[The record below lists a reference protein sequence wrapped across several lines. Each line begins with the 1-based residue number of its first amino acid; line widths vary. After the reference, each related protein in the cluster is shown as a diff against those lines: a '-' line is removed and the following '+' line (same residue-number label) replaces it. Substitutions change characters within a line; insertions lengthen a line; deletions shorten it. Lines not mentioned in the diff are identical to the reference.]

1 MANNCYNFTK
11 LSGPKK
17 KIDKF
22 FNACNVFKE
31 SRYRDVDMSVA
42 VAHSVRPM
50 PEELDLISEGWAHID
65 GIDAKY
71 WWTIDKETDEK
82 VNAEFDYD
90 EIITYKKPLSH
101 ADFDNLIDKYGYY
114 SWYKWQLANWGAKWG
129 DRDSNLQRVNDK
141 QIFWTYDSAW
151 GPLIN
156 LDEFISK
163 QFQLTVVNEWEEEAG
178 KYGLYKFIDGIMV
191 EHSTG
196 IKEWDEEE

>member
-71 WWTIDKETDEK
+71 WWTIDKGISFEMR
-82 VNAEFDYD
+82 AGPRSSGSRPSPC
-90 EIITYKKPLSH
+90 PLFWRSV
-101 ADFDNLIDKYGYY
+101 
-114 SWYKWQLANWGAKWG
+114 
-129 DRDSNLQRVNDK
+129 RVPR
-141 QIFWTYDSAW
+141 QYRARP
-151 GPLIN
+151 PLG
-156 LDEFISK
+156 
-163 QFQLTVVNEWEEEAG
+163 LTR
-178 KYGLYKFIDGIMV
+178 
-191 EHSTG
+191 
-196 IKEWDEEE
+196 